1 MPNNLLITGKIR
13 SGKSTLLKEM
23 IDPFLK
29 VTGGY
34 YVQRLFIQ
42 GESRAFR
49 LVDLNRECYLP
60 NLEVQNIES
69 FSDLIAV
76 IGEEKH
82 LYFDPFR
89 KIGVPALKQA
99 AEKKQLILMDELGRF
114 ETKVPEFMQ
123 AVFKILDN
131 NLPVLGVIKKE
142 TNPFLERI
150 RERSDVYVID
160 MDEIGLD
167 TARREVERFLNSKNY
182 SPSPAL
188 KL

>member
-23 IDPFLK
+23 IDPLLT

-49 LVDLNRECYLP
+49 LVDINRESYLP

-69 FSDLIAV
+69 FPGLIAV
-76 IGEEKH
+76 MGEEKH
-82 LYFDPFR
+82 CYFEPFR
-89 KIGVPALKQA
+89 NIGVLALKQA
-99 AEKKQLILMDELGRF
+99 AEQKQLILMDELGRF

-123 AVFKILDN
+123 AVFQTLDN

-142 TNPFLERI
+142 TNPFLDRI
-150 RERSDVYVID
+150 RARSDVDVID
-160 MDEIGLD
+160 IDKVGLSV
-167 TARREVERFLNSKNY
+167 ARKKIELFLSTVFIL
-182 SPSPAL
+182 PRL
-188 KL
+188 